1 MAKTFL
7 FISLFFLASNC
18 SNPENKKL
26 SEVEDKYIESYE
38 NWNLE
43 TDSQKKQDSVLY
55 YIDKLINISKDDF
68 YKIEKIKF
76 LYRIERYKDAL
87 SVFKILKERNSFTID
102 LLRSL
107 IEIKDDSKNANI
119 ILQSIYQK
127 YENKKLTIEEKFYKI
142 ALDYYFKGGN
152 YAIDEINNLISKEE
166 LSESDRQ
173 LYEIL
178 QEKIQN
184 EEDSLEILFYLYNL
198 N

>member
-1 MAKTFL
+1 MTKTIF

-18 SNPENKKL
+18 SKKNENL
-26 SEVEDKYIESYE
+26 SEIEDKYIESYE

-55 YIDKLINISKDDF
+55 YIDELINISEDDF

-76 LYRIERYKDAL
+76 LYRIEKNKNAL
-87 SVFKILKERNSFTID
+87 SVFKTLKEQDSFTIE

-107 IEIKDDSKNANI
+107 IEIKENSNKTDVV
-119 ILQSIYQK
+119 LQNVYHK
-127 YENKKLTIEEKFYKI
+127 YEIKKLTIEENLYKI

-152 YAIDEINNLISKEE
+152 YAINQINSIMSKEE
-166 LSESDRQ
+166 LSESNKQ

-178 QEKIQN
+178 QEKIQ
-184 EEDSLEILFYLYNL
+184 EEENGVEVLFYLYNL
-198 N
+198 